1 MVWKCPPLHLPN
13 WNNLWKWKEEM
24 NGRELAQRL
33 EDRYGNPMA
42 PKMYDDIKLAIEMLR
57 KQEDRLEELEA
68 PKE

>member
-1 MVWKCPPLHLPN
+1 
-13 WNNLWKWKEEM
+13 M